1 MQEIC
6 SICVANLKNKQ
17 KWDTN
22 ANTVEDLE
30 TKVREDFTIMEK
42 APTTE
47 SAL

>member
-1 MQEIC
+1 MEEIC

-30 TKVREDFTIMEK
+30 TNVREDLTIMEK
-42 APTTE
+42 APIME